1 MDQDELW
8 LTKWQ
13 EAMDFLRTNMRR
25 PSKYVPEER
34 NMLNW
39 WKHNKKLLNS
49 GDLKP
54 ERLELFKQH
63 LALGEQYKHVN
74 QYQ

>member
-54 ERLELFKQH
+54 ERLELFKQL

>member
-1 MDQDELW
+1 
-8 LTKWQ
+8 
-13 EAMDFLRTNMRR
+13 MDFLRTYMRR
-25 PSKYVPEER
+25 PSKYVLEER

-54 ERLELFKQH
+54 ERLELFKQL

>member
-54 ERLELFKQH
+54 ERLELFKQL

-74 QYQ
+74 KYQ

>member
-1 MDQDELW
+1 MEPDELW

-54 ERLELFKQH
+54 ERLELFKQL

-74 QYQ
+74 KYQ

>member
-54 ERLELFKQH
+54 ERLELFKQL
-63 LALGEQYKHVN
+63 LALGEQYTHVN

>member
-49 GDLKP
+49 GD
-54 ERLELFKQH
+54 
-63 LALGEQYKHVN
+63 
-74 QYQ
+74 